1 MRVSLL
7 AVDEAHCIS
16 QWGYDFRP
24 SYLRIA
30 RLRELQPEIP
40 VLALTASA
48 TPEVAEDIMQ
58 QLKFSEPHVL
68 RTSFARSNLCYV
80 VRNTEDKHEHLLRI
94 LNNVPGTGIV
104 YVRTREKT
112 ETIAGFLNENGI
124 TAGFYHGGMGYLMR
138 AARQD
143 DWIRGRLRVM
153 VATNAF
159 GMGIDKADVRIVVH
173 YDPCDSLEAYYQEA
187 GRPDGTVKRLMR
199 CCCCPRE
206 TRWRRAGC
214 NSTFRP

>member
-1 MRVSLL
+1 
-7 AVDEAHCIS
+7 
-16 QWGYDFRP
+16 
-24 SYLRIA
+24 
-30 RLRELQPEIP
+30 
-40 VLALTASA
+40 
-48 TPEVAEDIMQ
+48 MQ

-187 GRPDGTVKRLMR
+187 GRAGRDGKKAYAVLLLSEGDTPLA
-199 CCCCPRE
+199 
-206 TRWRRAGC
+206 TRRS

>member
-1 MRVSLL
+1 MDVVRPYARTMSDLL
-7 AVDEAHCIS
+7 E
-16 QWGYDFRP
+16 
-24 SYLRIA
+24 
-30 RLRELQPEIP
+30 
-40 VLALTASA
+40 VLD
-48 TPEVAEDIMQ
+48 V
-58 QLKFSEPHVL
+58 VV
-68 RTSFARSNLCYV
+68 LCYV

-104 YVRTREKT
+104 YVRPAKT
-112 ETIAGFLNENGI
+112 ETIAGSLNENGI

-173 YDPCDSLEAYYQEA
+173 YDLVICWTNVNVYSVSFSSMAFTTA
-187 GRPDGTVKRLMR
+187 T
-199 CCCCPRE
+199 
-206 TRWRRAGC
+206 
-214 NSTFRP
+214 S